1 MDRPASSFFL
11 FLLDISS
18 VVRCGRSALLRAA
31 LRCLKVDLREAIA
44 LMQSYGDV
52 GDAKH
57 QQAFP
62 QHRSTN
68 SGRIAPSLTST
79 TKPVAGCSGHSSSGS
94 AVADTPAAAA
104 AAAFKDTPKTTQ
116 RSKETSKT
124 N

>member
-1 MDRPASSFFL
+1 M
-11 FLLDISS
+11 
-18 VVRCGRSALLRAA
+18 RCGRSALLRAA

-104 AAAFKDTPKTTQ
+104 FKETPKTTQ